1 LDQGLHLGDRI
12 ARRNGFDTR
21 PGATYARFVLRSS
34 VSSHDTEA
42 GDGPLH
48 GVVVL
53 AVTNLVAGAHA
64 TAILGDMGA
73 DVIRVERPG
82 GRTDPGAGS
91 EREPLDGVN
100 RNKRS
105 LVLDLS
111 CADGAE
117 AFRRLADRA
126 DVVVENLRPGAMRK
140 LGLGDAEL
148 RARNPRLVTCSISGF
163 GATGPYR
170 DRSGFDLVA
179 QAMSG
184 VLSFTGTDR
193 GELAK
198 LGVPA
203 ADLNAGVNAALGV
216 VLALL
221 ERTSSGR
228 GQHVDVS
235 LLDSLLAYT
244 PAESADWFDRGVVA
258 GPLGTAHRLA
268 APYEVFRTADGW
280 VAIGAAT
287 DATWRALCTAL
298 EREDLLADERWRT
311 GAGRLAGRVQLA
323 RELADQLATR
333 PTADWLAALDAARV
347 PCGPLLRID
356 EALADP
362 HVLAR
367 EMVVEPPD
375 APGRRVL
382 GIPIKLSRTPGSVRR
397 RAPRHGEHTAEVLAR
412 FGVGMGASA

>member
-1 LDQGLHLGDRI
+1 
-12 ARRNGFDTR
+12 
-21 PGATYARFVLRSS
+21 V
-34 VSSHDTEA
+34 V
-42 GDGPLH
+42 DGPLR
-48 GVVVL
+48 GIVVL

-64 TAILGDMGA
+64 TAVLADMGA

-82 GRTDPGAGS
+82 GRIDPGAGR
-91 EREPLDGVN
+91 EREPLDGIN

-105 LVLDLS
+105 VVLDLAA
-111 CADGAE
+111 ADGAE
-117 AFRRLADRA
+117 VFRRMVDCA

-140 LGLGDAEL
+140 LGLGCDEL
-148 RARNPRLVTCSISGF
+148 RARNPRLVSCSISGF

-170 DRSGFDLVA
+170 DRGGFDLVA

-184 VLSFTGTDR
+184 VLSFTGTAD

-221 ERTSSGR
+221 ERTTSGR

-244 PAESADWFDRGVVA
+244 PVESADWLDHGVVA
-258 GPLGTAHRLA
+258 APLGTAHRLA

-287 DATWRALCTAL
+287 DATWRALCAAL
-298 EREDLLADERWRT
+298 QREDLAADERWAT
-311 GAGRLAGRVQLA
+311 GAGRLAGHAQLA
-323 RELADQLATR
+323 VELAGQLAER
-333 PTADWLAALDAARV
+333 PTAAWLEALQAHHV
-347 PCGPLLRID
+347 PCGPVLRID

-367 EMVVEPPD
+367 EMVVELPD
-375 APGRRVL
+375 EPGRRVL
-382 GIPIKLSRTPGSVRR
+382 GVPIKLSRTPGRVRR
-397 RAPRHGEHTAEVLAR
+397 RAPRHGEHTAEVLAD
-412 FGVGMGASA
+412 FGIAGTAPTAEERA